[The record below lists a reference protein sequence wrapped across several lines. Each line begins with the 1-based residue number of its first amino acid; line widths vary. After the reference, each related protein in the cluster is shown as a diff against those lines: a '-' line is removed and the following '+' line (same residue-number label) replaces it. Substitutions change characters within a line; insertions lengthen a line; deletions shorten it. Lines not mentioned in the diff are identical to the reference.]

1 MNVTPPSGGAEPRP
15 PDRQQ
20 GEHVGVLHRIGAFF
34 SLGEDDAEADEAASA
49 APPPKAKVV
58 SFSAREASRAG
69 NPEVAVFAPRAFGD
83 VTDIADAL
91 RSRQV
96 VIINVQQADRGLL
109 QRIVDFTSGVA
120 YTLEGKIQKLAE
132 GMYLVV
138 PAGVQVNAQ
147 GLREQF
153 GADPLIDFIHRG

>member
-1 MNVTPPSGGAEPRP
+1 VS
-15 PDRQQ
+15 
-20 GEHVGVLHRIGAFF
+20 VLHRIGAFF
-34 SLGEDDAEADEAASA
+34 SLGDDDADAAETASTV
-49 APPPKAKVV
+49 PPPKGKVV
-58 SFSAREASRAG
+58 TFSARESSRGG

-96 VIINVQQADRGLL
+96 VIVNVQQADRGLL

-120 YTLEGKIQKLAE
+120 YTLEGRIQKLAE

-153 GADPLIDFIHRG
+153 GADPLIDFMNRG

>member
-1 MNVTPPSGGAEPRP
+1 MSMTPPSSGGEPRP
-15 PDRQQ
+15 SETEQ
-20 GEHVGVLHRIGAFF
+20 GEHVSVFHRIGAFF
-34 SLGEDDAEADEAASA
+34 SLADDEPETGEASV
-49 APPPKAKVV
+49 PPPKGKVV
-58 SFSAREASRAG
+58 SFAGRESSRGG
-69 NPEVAVFAPRAFGD
+69 NAEVAVFQPRAFGD

-91 RSRQV
+91 RARQV
-96 VIINVQQADRGLL
+96 VIVNVQQADRGLL

-153 GADPLIDFIHRG
+153 GADPLIDFINRG

>member
-1 MNVTPPSGGAEPRP
+1 MNVTPPAGGAEPRT

-20 GEHVGVLHRIGAFF
+20 GEHVSVLHRIGAFF
-34 SLGEDDAEADEAASA
+34 SLGEEEPEADEPAATV
-49 APPPKAKVV
+49 PPPKAKVV

-120 YTLEGKIQKLAE
+120 YTLEGKIQKLAD

-153 GADPLIDFIHRG
+153 GVDPLIDFMNRG

>member
-1 MNVTPPSGGAEPRP
+1 MNVIPPSGGGDARP
-15 PDRQQ
+15 NDREQ
-20 GEHVGVLHRIGAFF
+20 GEHVSVLHRIGAFF
-34 SLGEDDAEADEAASA
+34 SLGEEEADADEAMPP

-83 VTDIADAL
+83 VTHIADGL

-96 VIINVQQADRGLL
+96 VIVNLQHADRGLL

-153 GADPLIDFIHRG
+153 GVDPLIDFMNRG

>member
-1 MNVTPPSGGAEPRP
+1 MSMTPPPGAGEPRTN
-15 PDRQQ
+15 DREQ
-20 GEHVGVLHRIGAFF
+20 GEHVSVLHRIGAFF
-34 SLGEDDAEADEAASA
+34 SLGDDDADVDETASA
-49 APPPKAKVV
+49 SPQPKAKVV

-96 VIINVQQADRGLL
+96 VIVNVQQADRGLL

-153 GADPLIDFIHRG
+153 GADPLIDFINRG